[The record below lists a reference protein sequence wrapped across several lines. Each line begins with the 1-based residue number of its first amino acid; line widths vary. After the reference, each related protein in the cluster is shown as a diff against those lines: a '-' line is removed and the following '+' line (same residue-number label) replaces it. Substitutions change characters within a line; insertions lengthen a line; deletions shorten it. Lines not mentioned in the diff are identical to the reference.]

1 MSKLSRLV
9 RDWIAQAKSLV
20 AERPAPALPEQA
32 TQEVVEDPS
41 LRAQWQRVLDN
52 SPEITKSLPPATGA
66 RVLFATSWG
75 SAEQCLVL
83 ESIFAMALRMRGE
96 NPIMLRCD
104 SGLPACEYNP
114 NAKFVAPYEDVKSNN
129 ADKART
135 DICTQCTLDHHQGYG
150 SLPIDTCA
158 FNDYAKHDDLARI
171 LKIVDQ
177 VPFQDFREFHYRGI
191 AVGEHAFATT
201 VRVQRRGT
209 LIDNPETRAQSR
221 RYLAASMM
229 VVDLMERL
237 IADIRPERVVAVHGV
252 YVTHGTLC
260 EVARKHDI
268 PVVVYGTPLR
278 KNSIWLSHKDTYHRT
293 LISEP
298 KALWENLPLTPA
310 RRDRMNSYIAGKR
323 LGGREY
329 AAYYKDSID
338 SPEAIKQELGLDP
351 NLPVVSLFTNVLWD
365 AQLFYQY
372 NAFDNMLDWL
382 NRTIN
387 YFGERDDVQL
397 VVRVHPAEASG
408 GRGTLPTNQPILA
421 EIERE
426 FPELPSNVKI
436 IRPESKM
443 NSYTLAEMSSAA
455 LIYGARMGVEIAML
469 GVPLIVAGE
478 TFNRGKGY
486 SYDVESAEEY
496 FELLDRVTE
505 LPRRVPESI
514 GLATKYAYH
523 YFFKL
528 MMDFPLY
535 EVSDEFQVSG
545 ARLSF
550 KTLDALVPG
559 RCASLDTICDGIVDG
574 ETPFLH
580 DELSDAA

>member
-1 MSKLSRLV
+1 MSRLTKLV
-9 RDWIAQAKSLV
+9 RNYTSYAK
-20 AERPAPALPEQA
+20 RMINPPPEQA
-32 TQEVVEDPS
+32 SLNVVEE
-41 LRAQWQRVLDN
+41 LGVRLQWQQVLKDSSHIVN
-52 SPEITKSLPPATGA
+52 NLPAPTGT

-75 SAEQCLVL
+75 STEQCLVL
-83 ESIFAMALRMRGE
+83 ESILAMALRMRGE
-96 NPIMLRCD
+96 NPFMLRCD
-104 SGLPACEYNP
+104 QTLPACEWNP
-114 NAKFVAPYEDVKSNN
+114 NAKFVEPYEDVESNN
-129 ADKART
+129 AAAARPE
-135 DICTQCTLDHHQGYG
+135 ICIKCAHDSRQGYDP
-150 SLPIDTCA
+150 LPIETCA
-158 FNDYAKHDDLARI
+158 FSDYSKPEDLSRI

-177 VPFQDFREFHYRGI
+177 IPFEEHRDFNYLGI
-191 AVGEHAFATT
+191 AVGEHAYSTT
-201 VRVQRRGT
+201 VRTQRRGT
-209 LIDNPETRAQSR
+209 LIDNPETRALSR

-237 IADIRPERVVAVHGV
+237 IEDVKPERVVAIHGV
-252 YVTHGTLC
+252 YVTHGTIC
-260 EVARKHDI
+260 EVARKHNI

-298 KALWENLPLTPA
+298 KHLWENLALTPA
-310 RRDRMNSYIAGKR
+310 RRARMNEYIAGKR

-338 SPEAIKQELGLDP
+338 SPDAIRQELGLRSD
-351 NLPVVSLFTNVLWD
+351 LPVVSLFTNVLWD
-365 AQLFYQY
+365 AQLYYQY

-382 NRTIN
+382 NRTIT
-387 YFGERDDVQL
+387 YFGERGDVQL
-397 VVRVHPAEASG
+397 VIRIHPAEANG
-408 GRGTLPTNQPILA
+408 GRGSLPTNQPILA

-426 FPELPSNVKI
+426 FSQLPANVKI
-436 IRPESKM
+436 IPPESKM

-486 SYDVESAEEY
+486 SHDVESAEEY

-505 LPRRVPESI
+505 LPSRVPDSI

-535 EVSDEFQVSG
+535 GVSDEFQVSG
-545 ARLSF
+545 ARLAF
-550 KTLDALVPG
+550 KTLDELKVG
-559 RCASLDTICDGIVDG
+559 KCASLDTICNGISDG

>member
-1 MSKLSRLV
+1 MSKLTKLV
-9 RDWIAQAKSLV
+9 RSCTTFAKRLINPLSGD
-20 AERPAPALPEQA
+20 
-32 TQEVVEDPS
+32 VVRHPS
-41 LRAQWQRVLDN
+41 LRSQWQQVLAN
-52 SPEITKSLPPATGA
+52 SPAVVSNLPAPTGT

-83 ESIFAMALRMRGE
+83 ESIFAMALRLRGE
-96 NPIMLRCD
+96 NPTMLRCD
-104 SGLPACEYNP
+104 NTLPACEYNP
-114 NAKFVAPYEDVKSNN
+114 NAKFVPPYEDVDSSH
-129 ADKART
+129 AEAARP
-135 DICTQCTLDHHQGYG
+135 DICAQCTLDSEQGYDA
-150 SLPIDTCA
+150 LPIETCA
-158 FNDYAKHDDLARI
+158 FSDYAKHEDLARI

-177 VPFQDFREFHYRGI
+177 VPFSEFRDFTYRDI
-191 AVGEHAFATT
+191 AVGEHAYATT

-209 LIDNPETRAQSR
+209 LLDNPETRAQSR
-221 RYLAASMM
+221 RFLAASIM

-237 IADIRPERVVAVHGV
+237 IEDLKPERVIAVHGV

-293 LISEP
+293 LITEP
-298 KALWENLPLTPA
+298 KHLWENLPLTPA
-310 RRDRMNSYIAGKR
+310 RRERMNSYIAGKR

-338 SPEAIKQELGLDP
+338 SPEAIRQELGLDDRP
-351 NLPVVSLFTNVLWD
+351 IVSLFTNVLWD
-365 AQLFYQY
+365 AQLYFQY

-382 NRTIN
+382 NRTIT
-387 YFGERDDVQL
+387 YFGKRDDVQL
-397 VVRVHPAEASG
+397 VVRIHPAEANG
-408 GRGTLPTNQPILA
+408 GRGSLPTNQPILA

-426 FPELPSNVKI
+426 FPQLPANVKI

-505 LPRRVPESI
+505 LPYGVPDSI

-550 KTLDALVPG
+550 KTLDALLPG
-559 RCASLDTICDGIVDG
+559 SCASLDTICAGIVDG

-580 DELSDAA
+580 DELRDAA